1 MHRKEDELHVRYFLA
16 KPHASIH
23 AVEPRHR
30 DVENDHIGP
39 GLGGE
44 IDKLVAIAGSADNFA
59 PRLQQ
64 TPKSVK
70 EHRVIVSQKQ
80 SGAAVHL
87 EGGLCERKASGG
99 ILRPARSARAL
110 RCSCLCQHAT
120 QSKTARARTVRALS
134 CSRGP
139 ANHWC
144 VSP

>member
-39 GLGGE
+39 SLGAE

-64 TPKSVK
+64 TPESVK

-87 EGGLCERKASGG
+87 EG
-99 ILRPARSARAL
+99 RSLGAQGFR
-110 RCSCLCQHAT
+110 RNSST
-120 QSKTARARTVRALS
+120 RTIGTRTSMLVPL
-134 CSRGP
+134 
-139 ANHWC
+139 
-144 VSP
+144 